1 MAMLNWQGWAA
12 NFQGWGSAG
21 AVTPPVVVT
30 PDVGHVARRGGRP
43 EGAKRK
49 RYLIDG
55 RLLLLTDDELHAHLL
70 RLLRRKKAQQEAPPS
85 ARREAKLA
93 PKAAVEPIIVP
104 ADFGLLSP
112 QMQAQPYAQVAADLA
127 RENWAQSQ
135 PEILRALHELAAG
148 LDADTDEDDETILL
162 LM

>member
-12 NFQGWGSAG
+12 NFLGWGSAR

-30 PDVGHVARRGGRP
+30 PDVGHVGRRKGQ
-43 EGAKRK
+43 GAKRK

-93 PKAAVEPIIVP
+93 PKAAAEPIIVP

-148 LDADTDEDDETILL
+148 LDADRDIDEDDEDVLMLL
-162 LM
+162 